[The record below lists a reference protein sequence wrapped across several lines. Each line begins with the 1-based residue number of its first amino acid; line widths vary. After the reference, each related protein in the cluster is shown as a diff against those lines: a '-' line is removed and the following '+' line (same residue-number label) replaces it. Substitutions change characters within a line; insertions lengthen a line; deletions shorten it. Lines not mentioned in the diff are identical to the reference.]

1 MKKHAMEVQ
10 KVQLEQMKQNEL
22 RKETERETD
31 KFYAA
36 LTMKNQQA
44 QVSRHLRTG
53 LPHIQ
58 IASEGFSPLL
68 FGADLPHVALGRSET

>member
-31 KFYAA
+31 KFYGTV
-36 LTMKNQQA
+36 TMKNLEA
-44 QVSRHLRTG
+44 QVSVIYVIIVTCWFADG
-53 LPHIQ
+53 
-58 IASEGFSPLL
+58 EGS
-68 FGADLPHVALGRSET
+68 G

>member
-36 LTMKNQQA
+36 VTMKNQQA
-44 QVSRHLRTG
+44 QVSVIYVIIVTCWFADG
-53 LPHIQ
+53 
-58 IASEGFSPLL
+58 EGS
-68 FGADLPHVALGRSET
+68 G